1 MINVND
7 IKGTAGHALLIVIAI
22 TMAACGGGDK
32 EKKEDGCF
40 WSFLHGTEIC
50 LWGNLLN
57 SSPSNQGVEAETDKG
72 GLPSG
77 ETSSGLAL
85 VNEYEPNNSLDNA
98 NVVTLTAES
107 TDSLSGIE
115 INGGVHASDD
125 AADYFILTP
134 NRSSSYDILLC
145 GENCTEI
152 RQSDAVYLMVYDQ
165 SQTTIAST
173 PLGGNVTQKLTVNL
187 AAGLAYYI
195 EVNGYNR
202 VDVEYDY
209 RLVITD

>member
-7 IKGTAGHALLIVIAI
+7 IKRTVGHALLIVIAI

-32 EKKEDGCF
+32 KNNKKC
-40 WSFLHGTEIC
+40 IR
-50 LWGNLLN
+50 WGSIAGLPACWELSTGNAPPTQGPTSN
-57 SSPSNQGVEAETDKG
+57 SKAESVSADSASSPF
-72 GLPSG
+72 
-77 ETSSGLAL
+77 
-85 VNEYEPNNSLDNA
+85 VNFDEYETNSLLENA

-115 INGGVHASDD
+115 IIGSVHAIDD
-125 AADYFILTP
+125 AADYFVLTP
-134 NRSSSYDILLC
+134 NRSSSYDLFLC
-145 GENCTEI
+145 GENCTDI

-173 PLGGNVTQKLTVNL
+173 PLGDNVTQKLTVNL

-195 EVNGYNR
+195 EVNGYNA
-202 VDVEYDY
+202 VDVVYDY